1 MKSIV
6 KNKKYA
12 FLLFTILLNTSAFG
26 QMPDI
31 YSATVNANIC
41 TYLRNNF
48 SKDSIR
54 HTDFSESYFLRFDSG
69 RHYVLRI
76 PFKEKS
82 ITTDFIALQTDS
94 AGNCSAG
101 CIVHLYK
108 GETNN
113 PYTDTFYIY
122 NLQRSKKWVVFSTMP
137 AWMVPD
143 RDTSHAK
150 DITVKNVNPVLSD
163 PVIILSCSPTECTY
177 YLNVFAIINPDKIEK
192 NDGEFGVPPTG
203 WTSGGFGTFSEY
215 FDIKLTRQNFLEPA
229 LDKIEFER
237 PENLKGI
244 DIKKVFND

>member
-12 FLLFTILLNTSAFG
+12 FLLFTILLNISAFG

-31 YSATVNANIC
+31 YSATVNANIF

-54 HTDFSESYFLRFDSG
+54 HMDLSESYFLRFDSG

-76 PFKEKS
+76 PFKGKS

-94 AGNCSAG
+94 LGNCSAG
-101 CIVHLYK
+101 SIVHLYK

-122 NLQRSKKWVVFSTMP
+122 NLQRTKKWIVFSTMP
-137 AWMVPD
+137 AWMKRVK
-143 RDTSHAK
+143 DTAFK
-150 DITVKNVNPVLSD
+150 ENIIPATKNTAITD
-163 PVIILSCSPTECTY
+163 PAVILSCSVTECTY
-177 YLNVFAIINPDKIEK
+177 YVNVFAILHPDKIEK
-192 NDGEFGVPPTG
+192 DGDDFGVPPTG
-203 WTSGGFGTFSEY
+203 WTSGGFGTYSEY
-215 FDIKLTRQNFLEPA
+215 FNINLSRQNFLTPVA
-229 LDKIEFER
+229 DKIEFER
-237 PENLKGI
+237 PENLPAI
-244 DIKKVFND
+244 DLKNELK